1 MRYGAATEDNND
13 KAPSALSSHICNT
26 ETHLSRKQLR
36 KRPAE
41 FMKGKFTLTSNPR
54 ISNKAE
60 IGHRFSPVG
69 PPPDPTK
76 MKRHANSQVWHRYE
90 QGDT

>member
-1 MRYGAATEDNND
+1 MSPNGINAVAPPLFLTCGPATEDNND
-13 KAPSALSSHICNT
+13 KAPSALSSHKCNT

-60 IGHRFSPVG
+60 I
-69 PPPDPTK
+69 
-76 MKRHANSQVWHRYE
+76 
-90 QGDT
+90 